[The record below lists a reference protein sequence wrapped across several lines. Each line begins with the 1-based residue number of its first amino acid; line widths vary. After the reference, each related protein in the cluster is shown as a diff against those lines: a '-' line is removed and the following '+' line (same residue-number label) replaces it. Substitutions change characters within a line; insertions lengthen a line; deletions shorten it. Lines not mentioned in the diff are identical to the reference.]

1 MSANNVM
8 AAERATVQKQTT
20 ARVTEWY
27 REYVFAIPD
36 DSFLRDLIV
45 VMERAGY
52 SDNDILSVRLAL
64 EEAVVNAYTH
74 GNQRDV
80 TKRIKISYQVTCRSV
95 RADVE
100 DEGQG
105 FKPRHLP
112 DPTLPENLDKERGR
126 GVSLMRTFMT
136 QVQFNRRGNKV
147 TMSKIKSNA

>member
-1 MSANNVM
+1 M
-8 AAERATVQKQTT
+8 ATERATVERQK
-20 ARVTEWY
+20 AAPATEWC

-36 DSFLRDLIV
+36 DSFLGDLIA
-45 VMERAGY
+45 VMKVAGY

-74 GNQRDV
+74 GNQRDA
-80 TKRIKISYQVTCRSV
+80 TKRIKVSYQVTSRSV

-105 FKPRHLP
+105 FRPRLVA

-126 GVSLMRTFMT
+126 GMSLMRTFMM
-136 QVQFNRRGNKV
+136 QVRFNRRGNKV
-147 TMSKIKSNA
+147 MMSKNKSGA